1 MQDTCCDGIER
12 GNGTLKKNII
22 ALNATIMIGLGSILV
37 APPASAESISELEQK
52 KASIQEKR
60 SGVEADI
67 SDTSDKINNLQNK
80 QLSAEEQIAAINA
93 KIAESTKK
101 IDAKNAEITQTKE
114 EIEALKAEIKVL
126 QDRIAKRNAVLKERA
141 VSFQESG
148 GDLNYIEVLFG
159 ASSFSDLIDRVGAV
173 AAIAQADREIL
184 KQHELDKKELEEKQ
198 TAVETKL
205 SSLEVAKAE
214 LLQIQKQQKQQKEE
228 KAALVKKLKKQ
239 TKEEE
244 DNKMGLEEE
253 KANLAAQETA
263 IKSAINLEKNRLAEL
278 EAARK
283 KAAAEAKKR
292 AEQEAAAK
300 AAQAAEAKK
309 QASSQSRSSNS
320 SSDSQSSSKSSSSSS
335 SSSSSQASASVSSV
349 PAVSS
354 GTFTRPSAGYV
365 SSTMGERWNKK
376 HAGIDIAA
384 SGTVPVVAAA
394 DGVVSRSYTSTTYG
408 NVIFVTHN
416 ISGQTWTTVYAHLSS
431 RQASTGAVVAKGQQI
446 GIMGNTGHSYGQHL
460 HFELHKGEWNYSKSN
475 AVNPLD
481 YIPN

>member
-1 MQDTCCDGIER
+1 
-12 GNGTLKKNII
+12 
-22 ALNATIMIGLGSILV
+22 MIGLGSILA
-37 APPASAESISELEQK
+37 APSAFAESISDLEQK
-52 KASIQEKR
+52 KASIEEKR

-67 SDTSDKINNLQNK
+67 STTSDKINNLQNK
-80 QLSAEEQIAAINA
+80 QMTAEEQIAAIEA
-93 KIAESTKK
+93 EIAASTKK
-101 IDAKNAEITQTKE
+101 IDTKNAEITQTKE
-114 EIEALKAEIKVL
+114 EIEVLKAEIKVL
-126 QDRIAKRNAVLKERA
+126 QERIAKRNDVLKERA
-141 VSFQESG
+141 LSFQESG
-148 GDLNYIEVLFG
+148 GDLNYVEVLFG
-159 ASSFSDLIDRVGAV
+159 SSSFSDLIDRVGAV
-173 AAIAQADREIL
+173 AAIAEADREIL

-198 TAVETKL
+198 QAVETKL
-205 SSLEVAKAE
+205 ASLEVAKAE
-214 LLQIQKQQKQQKEE
+214 LLQIQKQQKQQKEQ

-239 TKEEE
+239 TKKEEKH
-244 DNKMGLEEE
+244 KMGLEEE

-292 AEQEAAAK
+292 AEQEAAAQ
-300 AAQAAEAKK
+300 AAQAAQAKK
-309 QASSQSRSSNS
+309 QSSSNSNSSSSNS
-320 SSDSQSSSKSSSSSS
+320 SPSPSPSK
-335 SSSSSQASASVSSV
+335 APATVSSA

-365 SSTMGERWNKK
+365 SSTMGERWNKQ

-394 DGVVSRSYTSTTYG
+394 DGVVSSSYFSSSYG
-408 NVIFVTHN
+408 NVVFVTHN

-431 RQASTGAVVAKGQQI
+431 RQASNGAVVAKGQQI

-460 HFELHKGEWNYSKSN
+460 HFELHKGTWNYSKSN
-475 AVNPLD
+475 AVNPLS

>member
-1 MQDTCCDGIER
+1 
-12 GNGTLKKNII
+12 
-22 ALNATIMIGLGSILV
+22 MIGLGSILA
-37 APPASAESISELEQK
+37 APSAFAESISDLEQK
-52 KASIQEKR
+52 KASIEEKR

-67 SDTSDKINNLQNK
+67 STTSDKINNLQNK
-80 QLSAEEQIAAINA
+80 QMTAEEQIAAIEA
-93 KIAESTKK
+93 EIAASTKK
-101 IDAKNAEITQTKE
+101 IDAKNAEIAQTKE
-114 EIEALKAEIKVL
+114 EIEVLKAEIKVL
-126 QDRIAKRNAVLKERA
+126 QERIAKRNDVLKERA
-141 VSFQESG
+141 LSFQESG
-148 GDLNYIEVLFG
+148 GDLNYVEVLFG
-159 ASSFSDLIDRVGAV
+159 SSSFSDLIDRVGAV
-173 AAIAQADREIL
+173 AAIAEADREIL

-198 TAVETKL
+198 QAVETKL
-205 SSLEVAKAE
+205 ASLEVAKAE
-214 LLQIQKQQKQQKEE
+214 LLQIQKQQKQQKEQ

-239 TKEEE
+239 TKKEEKH
-244 DNKMGLEEE
+244 KMGLEEE

-292 AEQEAAAK
+292 AEQEAAAQ
-300 AAQAAEAKK
+300 AAQAAQAKK
-309 QASSQSRSSNS
+309 QSSSNSNSSSSNS
-320 SSDSQSSSKSSSSSS
+320 SSTPSPSK
-335 SSSSSQASASVSSV
+335 APASVSSA

-365 SSTMGERWNKK
+365 SSTMGERWNKQ

-394 DGVVSRSYTSTTYG
+394 DGVVSRSYFSSSYG
-408 NVIFVTHN
+408 NVVFVTHN

-431 RQASTGAVVAKGQQI
+431 RQASNGAVVAKGQQI

-460 HFELHKGEWNYSKSN
+460 HFELHKGTWNYSKSN
-475 AVNPLD
+475 AVNPLS